1 MVKLAPLTRLSA
13 TTLAR
18 MASLSSPP
26 ARRTADDG
34 SERSTERRLIGEA
47 RLKSHFRQGTIRAC
61 EKPFGPFDALQDEV
75 AVWRCSKRLPERFRK
90 MTDGQATL
98 RRQGREAERPVEMF
112 GKQLG
117 RATFL
122 PRRET
127 ATVLRSRFE
136 RRSVGLS
143 DVRAEQET
151 EMIEKE
157 LGE

>member
-1 MVKLAPLTRLSA
+1 
-13 TTLAR
+13 

-26 ARRTADDG
+26 AWRTADDG
-34 SERSTERRLIGEA
+34 CERSTERRLIGEA
-47 RLKSHFRQGTIRAC
+47 CLQRHFREGTLRAC
-61 EKPFGPFDALQDEV
+61 EEPFGPFDALQDEV

-98 RRQGREAERPVEMF
+98 RRQAREAERPVEMF
-112 GKQLG
+112 GQQFG
-117 RATFL
+117 RAALL

-127 ATVLRSRFE
+127 ATVLPSGVE
-136 RRSVGLS
+136 RRCVGLR

-151 EMIEKE
+151 KMIEKE

>member
-1 MVKLAPLTRLSA
+1 
-13 TTLAR
+13 

-47 RLKSHFRQGTIRAC
+47 CLKRHFREGTLRAC
-61 EKPFGPFDALQDEV
+61 EEPFGPFDALQDEV

-98 RRQGREAERPVEMF
+98 RRQGRKAERTVKMF

-122 PRRET
+122 PRREA
-127 ATVLRSRFE
+127 ATVLPS
-136 RRSVGLS
+136 S
-143 DVRAEQET
+143 
-151 EMIEKE
+151 
-157 LGE
+157 GE

>member
-1 MVKLAPLTRLSA
+1 MVKVAPLTRVSA

-26 ARRTADDG
+26 AWRTADDG

-47 RLKSHFRQGTIRAC
+47 CLKRHFRQRTFRAR
-61 EKPFGPFDALQDEV
+61 EEPFGPCDALQDEV
-75 AVWRCSKRLPERFRK
+75 AVGRCAKRLPKRFRK

-98 RRQGREAERPVEMF
+98 RRQGREAERPVEMC

-117 RATFL
+117 RATLL

-127 ATVLRSRFE
+127 ATVLP
-136 RRSVGLS
+136 S
-143 DVRAEQET
+143 D
-151 EMIEKE
+151 
-157 LGE
+157 